1 MDVPLIVALV
11 TFLAVLLA
19 SSAVFLFFNS
29 GKPCRPGDAGLT
41 ELVVPPNL
49 KRLLPEWPK
58 CSRQQL
64 QALLEW
70 FGKLNQPSNVE
81 EVHATRRKLIN
92 AGYRS
97 GKAPILFL
105 GAKLLL
111 AIVIVCLLAM
121 IPAKLLG
128 FPSVSNLIFYYVLA
142 AACGYYAPALWLR
155 KAIGSRKDA
164 LQRAIPDALDLMVV
178 CVEAGLGL
186 DQAIGRVGEEVK
198 RAHPELS
205 DELNILAMELRTGVS
220 RQEALR
226 NLAHR
231 TDLEEVR
238 NSGRD
243 ARTDGSVW
251 DQYRSSSSGPCGCN
265 AHHSSTESGGVGC
278 KIAGEAALA
287 SHFLYLPNHLYS
299 RDWPGLHQ
307 NRAGVIPCD
316 GSPLTF
322 MGILFVSFISA
333 EDC

>member
-11 TFLAVLLA
+11 TFLGVMLA
-19 SSAVFLFFNS
+19 SSAVFLYFNS
-29 GKPCRPGDAGLT
+29 REALQTWRRRADGASAAAESEAAPTGMA
-41 ELVVPPNL
+41 EVL
-49 KRLLPEWPK
+49 KA
-58 CSRQQL
+58 QL

-81 EVHATRRKLIN
+81 EVRATRRQLIN

-97 GKAPILFL
+97 GKAPIFFL

-111 AIVIVCLLAM
+111 VIVMVCLLAM
-121 IPAKLLG
+121 IPAQLLR
-128 FPSVSNLIFYYVLA
+128 FPSVLNLTFYYVLA

-155 KAIGSRKDA
+155 RAIGSRKDA

-205 DELNILAMELRTGVS
+205 DELNLLALELRTGVS

-238 NSGRD
+238 NLVALLVQTDRFGTSIGQALRVHAD
-243 ARTDGSVW
+243 SMRTSRRLKAEEVAAKLPVKMLLPLIFFIFPCMFIVLL
-251 DQYRSSSSGPCGCN
+251 GP
-265 AHHSSTESGGVGC
+265 
-278 KIAGEAALA
+278 AAIQMI
-287 SHFLYLPNHLYS
+287 
-299 RDWPGLHQ
+299 R
-307 NRAGVIPCD
+307 V
-316 GSPLTF
+316 
-322 MGILFVSFISA
+322 LFPA
-333 EDC
+333 LNGQ

>member
-29 GKPCRPGDAGLT
+29 REALQTWRRRADGTSATAESEAAPTGMA
-41 ELVVPPNL
+41 EVL
-49 KRLLPEWPK
+49 KE
-58 CSRQQL
+58 QL

-128 FPSVSNLIFYYVLA
+128 FPSVSNLIFYYVLT

-205 DELNILAMELRTGVS
+205 DELNILALELRTGVS

-238 NSGRD
+238 TLVAMLVQTDRFGTSIGQALRVHAD
-243 ARTDGSVW
+243 AMRTTRRLKAEELAAKLPVKLLLPLIFFIFPTIFIVVI
-251 DQYRSSSSGPCGCN
+251 GPACIKIVQVLFPAMA
-265 AHHSSTESGGVGC
+265 AH
-278 KIAGEAALA
+278 
-287 SHFLYLPNHLYS
+287 
-299 RDWPGLHQ
+299 
-307 NRAGVIPCD
+307 
-316 GSPLTF
+316 
-322 MGILFVSFISA
+322 
-333 EDC
+333 